1 MNRLTS
7 LCIRNFMMRILK
19 NIWDFLFFHLPRF
32 IKNLWKFKGVLY
44 NHYPYD
50 YQSILYF
57 LQVAL
62 KDISDHCEKHGYEVD
77 VTRIKK
83 VKKMRRAVEIIENI
97 NEDKYHELAEKEL
110 GKIPERLMLKIYQNR
125 ISREDRTQEEAD
137 HIKAVYERAI
147 ALEIDEWN
155 ELMEIL
161 KGQDYSKFD
170 RNKDFYEPF
179 DGSGLRTWWD

>member
-1 MNRLTS
+1 
-7 LCIRNFMMRILK
+7 MRILK

-32 IKNLWKFKGVLY
+32 IRNFWKFKGVLY

-50 YQSILYF
+50 YHSTLCF

-62 KDISDHCEKHGYEVD
+62 KDISDYCEKYGYEVD

-83 VKKMRRAVEIIENI
+83 VKKMRRAVKIIENI
-97 NEDKYHELAEKEL
+97 NDDKYQELAETKL
-110 GKIPERLMLKIYQNR
+110 GIEYSDDSEANRLIIEK
-125 ISREDRTQEEAD
+125 
-137 HIKAVYERAI
+137 AI

-155 ELMEIL
+155 ELMGIL

-170 RNKDFYEPF
+170 RDTDFYEQF
-179 DGSGLRTWWD
+179 DGSGLKTWWD